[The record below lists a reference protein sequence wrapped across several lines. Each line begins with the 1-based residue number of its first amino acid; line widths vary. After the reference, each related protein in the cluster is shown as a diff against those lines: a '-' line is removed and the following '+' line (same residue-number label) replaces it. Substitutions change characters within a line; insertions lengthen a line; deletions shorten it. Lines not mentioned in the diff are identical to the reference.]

1 MFDVLVPIFNMQHR
15 FGLYD
20 ASAQVLI
27 PFAVNG
33 SDDDLRFW
41 LPRLVNTPR
50 ADQSVLHLTYTH
62 PAAWTREYAAAVLGG
77 GSGLVCFRA
86 LLAGSGSLSMQQ
98 ADLGAL
104 PYRQAVV
111 RHLGVH
117 EAPHERPV
125 ITILN
130 KKVGRAGWAPPR
142 PGRPRA
148 ALAQPTAACAA
159 ATPCLPALPTSLPCL
174 LAPDPACSWCRTPL
188 QPSPPPP
195 PPVPLRPLR
204 PAGSAHGGEPA

>member
-20 ASAQVLI
+20 PSAQVLI

-33 SDDDLRFW
+33 SDADLNFW

-50 ADQSVLHLTYTH
+50 PEHSVLHLTYSH
-62 PAAWTREYAAAVLGG
+62 PAAWTREYAAGVLGG
-77 GSGLVCFRA
+77 GQGLVCFRA

-104 PYRQAVV
+104 PYREAVV
-111 RHLGVH
+111 RHVGVR
-117 EAPHERPV
+117 EAPQDRPV

-130 KKVGRAGWAPPR
+130 KKVGWGVVAGRGAAGWGASCLGGHFGRMPSHPPLTRHAP
-142 PGRPRA
+142 
-148 ALAQPTAACAA
+148 L
-159 ATPCLPALPTSLPCL
+159 S
-174 LAPDPACSWCRTPL
+174 S
-188 QPSPPPP
+188 
-195 PPVPLRPLR
+195 
-204 PAGSAHGGEPA
+204 